1 MERTTDKVNYYT
13 TAKFLWKYVRNVKWK
28 YLLFYV
34 GWFLQTILE
43 VVTPVIFGKM
53 INLILYD
60 NDLKAFLRIGFV
72 YFILTLC
79 GIVLYYALYEMY
91 GLLWNEINRGLRVGM
106 FWKMLHLNA
115 SEISLLQHG
124 DIVNMIQFWSYEG
137 VFFMVRNI
145 VHTINNVLRI
155 AICIIVI
162 FSVNPIFGM
171 VTILMVPLSV
181 IVSFKIGKQV
191 RSNSEKNKEKYAN
204 YIGWLF
210 DVIHSLVELRFWSA
224 EKSILHQG
232 EDKLRERNHL
242 NAKIDM
248 DNAICGEILAN
259 VKNIVLVIQYGLLA
273 YFAIYS
279 DLTMGMITMLITYF
293 SLLSGS
299 LTKLV
304 EEYMNAQTRMGV
316 IHRIKNFIHV
326 ENAVKDDNKEDLQ
339 NEINEI
345 AFVNCSFRY
354 DENTKMVLN
363 EVNLTISKGEKV
375 AIVGK
380 SGCGKSTLIQLLLGL
395 YEPTAGNVLINGK
408 DVSQYNKATLY
419 EQISTVFQ
427 DVLLFKGTIRDN
439 LQMGREV
446 SEQELERGCIAA
458 GIYNH
463 VLTQKNGFDT
473 PLEMWGG
480 NLSGGQKQR
489 IGLARAY
496 VKKSDLIILDEATSA
511 LDAKNE
517 EQILENWN
525 EILNG
530 RTCIAITHRLQTVMQ
545 CDRVVLLR
553 DGKVY
558 AMGTPQEMKATC
570 QAFRELF
577 LLQEGMSC
585 FS

>member
-1 MERTTDKVNYYT
+1 MERITDKVNYYT
-13 TAKFLWKYVRNVKWK
+13 TVKFLWQYVKNVKWK
-28 YLLFYV
+28 YFLFYV

-60 NDLKAFLRIGFV
+60 NDLNAFLRIGFI
-72 YFILTLC
+72 YFILTVC

-106 FWKMLHLNA
+106 FWRMLHLNA

-124 DIVNMIQFWSYEG
+124 DIVNMIQFWSCEG

-155 AICIIVI
+155 VICIVVI
-162 FSVNPIFGM
+162 ICVNPFFGI

-181 IVSFKIGKQV
+181 IISFKIGKQI
-191 RSNSEKNKEKYAN
+191 RSNSEKSKEKYAD
-204 YIGWLF
+204 YMGWLF
-210 DVIHSLVELRFWSA
+210 DVIHSFVELRFWSA
-224 EKSILHQG
+224 TKSILHQC

-242 NAKIDM
+242 YAKIDM
-248 DNAICGEILAN
+248 DNVICGEILAN
-259 VKNIVLVIQYGLLA
+259 VKNIVRVIQYGLLVYYA
-273 YFAIYS
+273 VYS
-279 DLTMGMITMLITYF
+279 DLTMGMITVLITYF
-293 SLLSGS
+293 TILSDS

-326 ENAVKDDNKEDLQ
+326 ENAVEDDNKEDLQ
-339 NEINEI
+339 NEISEI
-345 AFVNCSFRY
+345 AFVNCSFQY
-354 DENTKMVLN
+354 DENSKMVLR
-363 EVNLTISKGEKV
+363 EINLTINKGEKV

-380 SGCGKSTLIQLLLGL
+380 SGCGKSTLVQLLLGL

-408 DVSQYNKATLY
+408 EVSQYNKATLY
-419 EQISTVFQ
+419 EHISTVFQ
-427 DVLLFKGTIRDN
+427 HVLLFKSTIRDN
-439 LQMGREV
+439 LQMGRKI
-446 SEQELERGCIAA
+446 SEQELENGCVAA
-458 GIYNH
+458 GIYTY
-463 VLTQKNGFDT
+463 VLAQKNGLDT

-496 VKKSDLIILDEATSA
+496 VKKSDLIILDESTSA

-530 RTCIAITHRLQTVMQ
+530 RTCITITHRFQTVMQ

-558 AMGTPQEMKATC
+558 AMGTPEEMKTTC
-570 QAFRELF
+570 QAFGELF
-577 LLQEGMSC
+577 SLQEGMS
-585 FS
+585 